1 MGYPGWLGTAG
12 VERSARNLRDPTVWD
27 DPMAWGPTNWLRKQ
41 ITVTGHGRESEGAV
55 VAMKRGN
62 SRGAK
67 DPCRPN
73 VFIRSKETRLD
84 ERPTTEETNNLNPNQ
99 RLDDPEVKSGC
110 KLWPKVS
117 ELRRKLAHK
126 AKQEPGFRF
135 YALYDRIYRED
146 VLSDAWLLVVTHN
159 GAPGVDGITC
169 QDIIDGPGA
178 TVFLEELREELRT
191 GNYRPQ
197 PVKRVYIPKPDGR
210 QRPLGIPTI
219 KDRIVQTAVML
230 VIEPIFEADFLDSS
244 FGFRPGKNAHQAI
257 DLICQYLS
265 AGFTEVYDA
274 DLKSYFDTI
283 PHDPLMKCLERRIAD
298 RKVLKL
304 IRMWLEC
311 PVVETADRGRKIV
324 SRPKQGTP
332 QGGVISPLLANI
344 YLHWFEKKHGRQD
357 GPGTWANSKLV
368 RYADDF
374 VVLARYQSKQLVNW
388 IERLLEGRF
397 RLTINREKTRIVK
410 MREPGESLTF
420 LGFTLRYDRDQ
431 FGRDRQYLNVIPS
444 AKALA
449 RAREKIRDLTGSQ
462 RCFVPIPELIQE
474 INRWTMSWSRYYR
487 YGYPRS
493 VFRELNW
500 YVFTRLKR
508 HLRRRSQRPF
518 RTAEGQTVYAKLQRL
533 GLRPL

>member
-1 MGYPGWLGTAG
+1 
-12 VERSARNLRDPTVWD
+12 
-27 DPMAWGPTNWLRKQ
+27 
-41 ITVTGHGRESEGAV
+41 
-55 VAMKRGN
+55 
-62 SRGAK
+62 
-67 DPCRPN
+67 
-73 VFIRSKETRLD
+73 LD
-84 ERPTTEETNNLNPNQ
+84 ERPTTEEAGNLNPNE
-99 RLDDPEVKSGC
+99 RLVDPETKSGF

-126 AKQEPGFRF
+126 AKQEPRFRF
-135 YALYDRIYRED
+135 YALYDRIYRPD
-146 VLSDAWLLVVTHN
+146 VLSDAWLLVLAHN
-159 GAPGVDGITC
+159 GAPGVDGMTC

-191 GNYRPQ
+191 GRYRPQ

-210 QRPLGIPTI
+210 QRPLGIPTV

-244 FGFRPGKNAHQAI
+244 YGFRPGRSAHQAI
-257 DLICQYLS
+257 DAIRQYLS

-283 PHDPLMKCLERRIAD
+283 PHDALIKCLERRIAD
-298 RKVLKL
+298 RKIIKL

-311 PVVETADRGRKIV
+311 PVAETDDHGRTKV

-332 QGGVISPLLANI
+332 QGGVISPLLANL
-344 YLHWFEKKHGRQD
+344 YLHWFEKLHGRGD

-374 VVLARYQSKQLVNW
+374 VVLARYQSRQLASW
-388 IERLLEGRF
+388 IERMLEERF
-397 RLTINREKTRIVK
+397 QLTINREKTRIVK
-410 MREPGESLTF
+410 MRQPDESLTF

-431 FGRDRQYLNVIPS
+431 FGRDHRYLNVIPS

-449 RAREKIRDLTGSQ
+449 RAREKIRDLTGPQ
-462 RCFVPIPELIQE
+462 RCCVPITELIQT
-474 INRWTMSWSRYYR
+474 INHWLMSWSRYYR

-493 VFRELNW
+493 VFRQLNW
-500 YVFTRLKR
+500 YVETRLR
-508 HLRRRSQRPF
+508 HHLRRRSQRPF
-518 RTAEGQTVYAKLQRL
+518 RTAEGMTVYAKLQRL
-533 GLRPL
+533 GLRLL